1 MSNKI
6 KIGVIFGGRSG
17 EHEVSLVS
25 ASSIIEALDKEKY
38 EIILIGISKEG
49 KWLSSPDALK
59 LLKNKSNSLNL
70 LQEKYLLPDPA
81 RKGLVTLDQNNEI
94 SVTNL
99 DVIFPIIHG
108 TYGEDGT
115 LQGLLELANIAYV
128 GSGVLASA
136 LGMDKVVQKQL
147 FIQAGLPV
155 VEKYI
160 YFTKEMFKRDI
171 TFWCNEIETKIG
183 YPAFVK
189 PANTGSSVGIN
200 KAHSKEVLLGYIDE
214 AFHYDRKILV
224 EKGIE
229 NAREIECSVIG
240 GDFPEVSVLGEII
253 SSNEFYDYNA
263 KYVDGKSKAI
273 IPANLT
279 SDIVKQ
285 IQEFSKRAFIA
296 LDCYGMSRV
305 DFFMTKDSNHVYLN
319 EINTIPGF
327 TSISMFVK
335 LWEATGLSYSRLI
348 DKLIQFALERYKEK
362 SSLNTSYLPKN
373 DWYKKE
379 DI

>member
-1 MSNKI
+1 VNNKI
-6 KIGVIFGGRSG
+6 KVGVIFGGRSG

-25 ASSIIEALDKEKY
+25 AGSIIEALDKEKY
-38 EIILIGISKEG
+38 DIIPIGISKEG
-49 KWLSSPDALK
+49 KWLSSPDTLK
-59 LLKNKSNSLNL
+59 LLKNKNSSLNL

-81 RKGLVTLDQNNEI
+81 KKGLVALDKNNEI

-99 DVIFPIIHG
+99 DVIFPVIHG

-136 LGMDKVVQKQL
+136 LGMDKVIQKQL
-147 FIQAGLPV
+147 FFHAGLPV
-155 VEKYI
+155 TDYI
-160 YFTKEMFKRDI
+160 FFTKEVFKKDI
-171 TFWCNEIETKIG
+171 NFWFNEIETKTG

-200 KAHSKEVLLGYIDE
+200 KAHGREVLLDYIDE
-214 AFHYDRKILV
+214 AFCYDRKVLI
-224 EKGIE
+224 EKSVE

-240 GDFPEVSVLGEII
+240 GDFPEVSILGEIV

-263 KYVDGKSKAI
+263 KYVDGKSEAI

-279 SDIVKQ
+279 ADIVKK

-296 LDCYGMSRV
+296 LDCYGMARV
-305 DFFMTKDSNHVYLN
+305 DFFVTKNSNRIYLN

-335 LWEATGLSYSRLI
+335 LWEATELS
-348 DKLIQFALERYKEK
+348 
-362 SSLNTSYLPKN
+362 
-373 DWYKKE
+373 
-379 DI
+379 